1 MAEDRVR
8 QLEKR
13 VKGAMSD
20 FAESLER
27 VKDMVVLP
35 GAVPGTPDPANIAV
49 HKCLQV
55 LQVAFDMFQMSIC
68 EELNQLKSDL
78 GRLEE
83 RQDNLESYS
92 RRTCLLVFGVPEPE
106 SVEREEDCELAALDI
121 FNRKLKLMIQPT
133 DIDRSHRLGSRRQGK
148 CRPIIVKFCSYK
160 TRAAVFSSKAKLK
173 GSNIRIGESLTRTRL
188 AILNA
193 ARDRFGV
200 RSCWTADGKI
210 LIQVP
215 SSDGTSRRHV
225 VTTKRMLDAIKD
237 PAPPGPSQRIRIPDT
252 SSTPPAS
259 GSSRKPAEPPLARPK
274 SARQANKSQ

>member
-35 GAVPGTPDPANIAV
+35 GSVPGTPDPANIAV
-49 HKCLQV
+49 HKC

-106 SVEREEDCELAALDI
+106 SVEREEDSTG
-121 FNRKLKLMIQPT
+121 N
-133 DIDRSHRLGSRRQGK
+133 
-148 CRPIIVKFCSYK
+148 
-160 TRAAVFSSKAKLK
+160 SS
-173 GSNIRIGESLTRTRL
+173 
-188 AILNA
+188 
-193 ARDRFGV
+193 
-200 RSCWTADGKI
+200 
-210 LIQVP
+210 
-215 SSDGTSRRHV
+215 
-225 VTTKRMLDAIKD
+225 
-237 PAPPGPSQRIRIPDT
+237 
-252 SSTPPAS
+252 
-259 GSSRKPAEPPLARPK
+259 
-274 SARQANKSQ
+274 

>member
-1 MAEDRVR
+1 
-8 QLEKR
+8 
-13 VKGAMSD
+13 
-20 FAESLER
+20 
-27 VKDMVVLP
+27 
-35 GAVPGTPDPANIAV
+35 
-49 HKCLQV
+49 
-55 LQVAFDMFQMSIC
+55 MFQMSIC

-106 SVEREEDCELAALDI
+106 
-121 FNRKLKLMIQPT
+121 
-133 DIDRSHRLGSRRQGK
+133 RQSK

-200 RSCWTADGKI
+200 KSCGTADGKI

-215 SSDGTSRRHV
+215 SSDGTSMEV
-225 VTTKRMLDAIKD
+225 
-237 PAPPGPSQRIRIPDT
+237 
-252 SSTPPAS
+252 
-259 GSSRKPAEPPLARPK
+259 
-274 SARQANKSQ
+274 